1 MIVIIPAAGNA
12 TRMRPLSNNMSKAMI
27 PVNGKP
33 IISYIIDHLEETV
46 KPTQYV
52 FVENEFQDI
61 SKFVS
66 RAYPNLNSNYVI
78 QENKNGPLDAIH
90 TGWKYINDY
99 EDVKDEPILVWLG
112 DTICLEKFDYRESF
126 YGVSEV
132 DEFSRWCLIDKDN
145 NTYDKPESKPPTS
158 LALIGVYYFHN
169 RSKFD
174 ICMWIYE
181 NTKKSYEISS
191 LIESYKGDIDFS
203 GSINSKLIKTKEW
216 YDCGEL
222 NSYYESKSRLISRSA
237 RSFNNIQ
244 TDTFYNIITKFAEGK
259 DKEKIEKEKAW
270 FKRLTEKQAMFCPR
284 ILSSDYGE
292 MRMSLETGTAL
303 NDVYVYENLRKDIWF
318 QIIDKILRVHLE
330 VFMEEPNDEERKYLH
345 FQLRNMY
352 FVKFRDRISSLFW
365 SNLIPEIKQETP
377 NLETF
382 IEDTFKGL
390 EVGAV
395 LTRCMHGDSHL
406 GNIIYEPNNGSIK
419 FLDPRGSFGKIN
431 GNGGDIN
438 YDIAK
443 LLQDFYCGYC
453 FIQAKKFSI
462 NEYDLLTIHWNENHL
477 EILQYFEKRLEEI
490 GFDVKLMKRLSALLL
505 LTAIPFNQ
513 DKDIIKAMYIQSMNL
528 IKELQN

>member
-33 IISYIIDHLEETV
+33 IISYIIDHLEETA

-52 FVENEFQDI
+52 IIENEFRDI
-61 SKFVS
+61 REFVS
-66 RAYPNLNSNYVI
+66 RAYPNLNVNYII
-78 QENKNGPLDAIH
+78 QEKKNGPLAAIH
-90 TGWKYINDY
+90 LGWTVAK
-99 EDVKDEPILVWLG
+99 KDEPILVWLG
-112 DTICLEKFDYRESF
+112 DTICLDKFDYKESF
-126 YGVSEV
+126 YCVSKV
-132 DEFSRWCLIDKDN
+132 QDFSRWCLIDDVN
-145 NTYDKPESKPPTS
+145 NTYDKPESKPPTD

-169 RSKFD
+169 RYRFD
-174 ICMWIYE
+174 LCMKIHE
-181 NTKKSYEISS
+181 DVTFDGDSFEIAS
-191 LIESYKGDIDFS
+191 LIEDYAVDLDQHGALLP
-203 GSINSKLIKTKEW
+203 KLIETKEW

-237 RSFNNIQ
+237 RSFNNIE

-330 VFMEEPNDEERKYLH
+330 VFMEEPNPEERKSLH
-345 FQLRNMY
+345 FQLKNMY

-365 SNLIPEIKQETP
+365 SNLIPDIKQEMP
-377 NLETF
+377 NLEIF
-382 IEDTFKGL
+382 IEDTFKAL

-453 FIQAKKFSI
+453 FIQAKKFNI

-477 EILQYFEKRLEEI
+477 EILQYFEKRLKEI
-490 GFDVKLMKRLSALLL
+490 GFDVKLMKRLAALLL

-513 DKDIIKAMYIQSMNL
+513 DKDIIKAMYIQSMN
-528 IKELQN
+528 IINELQN